1 MSFGILFR
9 RDHPVKGVG
18 GGVVVDPDAGAGK
31 DLIAVAGRGV
41 VVGNGGNLFDIDL
54 FRKVEFFHFVYDFT
68 GFSRVEVAPVGKA
81 FEEVTGTEKGSG
93 RQCTADKN
101 IFPILAE
108 DAVAVFSEGTFI
120 EKHPG
125 FGRLRSTS
133 QIDGDVA
140 AFEILFSEDLSQL
153 GFEKCFSRF
162 VI

>member
-1 MSFGILFR
+1 M
-9 RDHPVKGVG
+9 
-18 GGVVVDPDAGAGK
+18 
-31 DLIAVAGRGV
+31 
-41 VVGNGGNLFDIDL
+41 GNGGNFFDIDF

-68 GFSRVEVAPVGKA
+68 GCSRVEVAPVGKA

-93 RQCTADKN
+93 GQCTADKN
-101 IFPILAE
+101 IFSIFAD
-108 DAVAVFSEGTFI
+108 DAVAVFSERFFI

-125 FGRLRSTS
+125 AGGFCGSS